1 MQPDGYCERLGMDEV
16 ARHRRLALM
25 DLGEAD
31 RAVATAFQ
39 EVIVTPRV
47 DALVQAF
54 YDRLLR
60 HPEAQAILAQGFRRD
75 HLEVTQR
82 GYLLGLGVE
91 FWTRAYFEER
101 LRIGLA
107 HVWAGVGLSLY
118 IGAYRIL
125 QDLLREALETA
136 GRGDLLPFL
145 LKITALD
152 MSLAV
157 EAYHGV
163 QVAGLS
169 ESLAALR
176 ADRERIAGELERDP
190 LTQVLNRRAILA
202 RLRARLERERER
214 PFCLVMADMD
224 HFKAVNDRYGH
235 PVGDAVLRESVRRM
249 RAALRGPDLVGRYGG
264 EEFLILLDGATLDT
278 ALEVAERIR
287 RHLEATPI
295 HVDGHRIPMTVS
307 QGVAQWLPGEPL
319 EALVQRADRA
329 LYRAKQQGRNRT
341 VWEEVT

>member
-16 ARHRRLALM
+16 ARRRRLVLM
-25 DLGEAD
+25 DLGEGD
-31 RAVATAFQ
+31 RAAATAFQ
-39 EVIVTPRV
+39 TVVVAPRV
-47 DALVQAF
+47 DELVTVF
-54 YDRLLR
+54 YDRLLQ
-60 HPEAQAILAQGFRRD
+60 HPEAQAILAQGFQRA
-75 HLEVTQR
+75 HLEATQR
-82 GYLLGLGVE
+82 GYLLSLGVD

-107 HVWAGVGLSLY
+107 HVWAGVGLPLY

-125 QDLLREALETA
+125 QDLLHGALEAA
-136 GRGDLLPFL
+136 GRVDLLPFL

-202 RLRARLERERER
+202 RLRGRLERDRER
-214 PFCLVMADMD
+214 PLSVVMADMD

-235 PVGDAVLRESVRRM
+235 PVGDAVLRESARRM
-249 RAALRGPDLVGRYGG
+249 RAALRAPDLVGRYGG
-264 EEFLILLDGATLDT
+264 EEFLILLDGATLET

-295 HVDGHRIPMTVS
+295 HVDGHRIPMTLS
-307 QGVAQWLPGEPL
+307 QGVAQWRPGERL
-319 EALVQRADRA
+319 EDLVRRADQA
-329 LYRAKQQGRNRT
+329 LYEAKAQGRNRT
-341 VWEEVT
+341 VWEGAT